1 MIRDAGATLA
11 IPDVSADRPDMPDDS
26 PGADAEV
33 ELPDGSPV
41 FSAGSLGRAAQRMR
55 QPVHVV
61 LEKSSRCVGLA
72 FGGDSR
78 RNQVTADD
86 SFELLGTLP
95 GLYPEW
101 LGDRR
106 FSTRHS
112 VRFPYVAGEMAGGI
126 ATTRMVVAMAQAD
139 MLGFFGAAG
148 LDAGRVETAVAE
160 LAAKLGDRRNWG
172 VNLIHSPTEPRLEQS
187 VAELLLAREVPIIS
201 ASAFTALTPAV
212 VQCAVAGLATDRH
225 GLIRRR
231 TRIFA
236 KVSHPDIAERFM
248 SPAPREILDHLLARG
263 VISSAEARLAERIPV
278 AEDITVEA
286 DSGGH
291 TDNRPLG
298 VMLPVV
304 LSLRDALAARFGYS
318 EPIRIGAAGG
328 LGTPEAVAAAF
339 ALGAAYVVTGS
350 VNQVSVEAGLS
361 DDAKSL
367 LAQADVADVV
377 MAPSADMFELGVKV
391 QVLRRGT
398 MFANR
403 AGRLYEAY
411 RSYDSLE
418 AIPAAERVKLERDV
432 LHGTLDELWTRTVA
446 YWRDR
451 DPAELARAERDPR
464 HRMALLFRA
473 YLGQSSR
480 WAIAGETS
488 RRTDYQIWCGPAMG
502 AFNRWTRDSFLERPE
517 NRSVVQIARNLLE
530 GAAMVTRLH
539 QLRSYGVPVP
549 VSAFTFRPRPLS

>member
-1 MIRDAGATLA
+1 MIRDEGATPTG
-11 IPDVSADRPDMPDDS
+11 PDTSEDSQGTWSEDD
-26 PGADAEV
+26 
-33 ELPDGSPV
+33 LPDWFPA
-41 FSAGSLGRAAQRMR
+41 FSANSLGRAAQRIR
-55 QPVHVV
+55 EPVHVV
-61 LEKSSRCVGLA
+61 LESSSKCVGLA
-72 FGGDSR
+72 FGGECGRDKI
-78 RNQVTADD
+78 AAHE

-95 GLYPEW
+95 SLYPEW

-106 FSTRHS
+106 FCVRHA

-126 ATTRMVVAMAQAD
+126 ATTQLVAAMAQAD

-148 LDAGRVETAVAE
+148 LDAGRVESAVVE
-160 LAAKLGDRRNWG
+160 LAARLGNRRNWG
-172 VNLIHSPTEPRLEQS
+172 VNLIHSPTEPRLEES

-212 VQCAVAGLATDRH
+212 VRCAVAGLTTDRR
-225 GLIRRR
+225 GRTMRR

-236 KVSHPDIAERFM
+236 KVSHPDTAERFM
-248 SPAPREILDHLLARG
+248 SPAPREILDDLVAREM
-263 VISSAEARLAERIPV
+263 ITPTEALLAERIPV

-298 VMLPVV
+298 VVLPVV
-304 LSLRDALAARFGYS
+304 LALRDTLAARFGYS
-318 EPIRIGAAGG
+318 EPVRIGAAGG

-350 VNQVSVEAGLS
+350 VNQVCVEAGLS

-367 LAQADVADVV
+367 LAQAEVADVV
-377 MAPSADMFELGVKV
+377 MAPAADMFELGVKL

-403 AGRLYEAY
+403 ASRLYDAY
-411 RSYDSLE
+411 RSYDSLD
-418 AIPAAERVKLERDV
+418 AIPAPERARLERDV
-432 LHGTLDELWTRTVA
+432 LHDTLDGLWTRTVA
-446 YWRDR
+446 YWQDR
-451 DPAELARAERDPR
+451 DPAELDRAERDPR
-464 HRMALLFRA
+464 HRMALVFRS

-480 WAIAGETS
+480 WAIVGETS

-502 AFNRWTRDSFLERPE
+502 AFNRWTRDSFLARPE
-517 NRSVVQIARNLLE
+517 HRSVVQIARNLLE
-530 GAAMVTRLH
+530 GAATVTRLH

-549 VSAFTFRPRPLS
+549 VSAFAFRPRPLS